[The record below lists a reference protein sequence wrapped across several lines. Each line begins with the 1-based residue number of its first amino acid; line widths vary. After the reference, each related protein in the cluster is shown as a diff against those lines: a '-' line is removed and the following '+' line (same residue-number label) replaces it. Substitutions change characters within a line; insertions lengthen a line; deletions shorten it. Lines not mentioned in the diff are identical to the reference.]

1 MLPFISFRGHIALRG
16 GWLLLFCLFSLRLA
30 LGQQKEFVDTPEQ
43 LQKAVSDGVTHII
56 IRQHLDMRELDPD
69 TQSIAAGALL
79 AITEGTKSI
88 RVRHPS
94 LQTP

>member
-1 MLPFISFRGHIALRG
+1 MLPFVSSGDHIALRG
-16 GWLLLFCLFSLRLA
+16 GWLLLLCLFSLPLA
-30 LGQQKEFVDTPEQ
+30 LGQQKEFVDTPEK
-43 LQKAVSDGVTHII
+43 LQKAVNDGVTHII

-69 TQSIAAGALL
+69 TQSSAVSALL

-94 LQTP
+94 LQTT